1 MRGLVLVGAAC
12 LLAACS
18 ILSPTAGPSRFY
30 VLTPVAT
37 SGAEAPNAPGPAL
50 GIGPVTIPG
59 YLQRPELVT
68 RVAPNEMQPA
78 DGDRWAEPLREQFE
92 RTLGQNLSTLLG
104 TERVLSF
111 PWWRGVP
118 LDFVVQVDVVRF
130 EREAG
135 QDVHL
140 VARWLVAPLPLLPRT
155 VSASDGWSLP
165 PQAAQN
171 LAPDGTVALQLGHCT
186 CGY

>member
-1 MRGLVLVGAAC
+1 M
-12 LLAACS
+12 
-18 ILSPTAGPSRFY
+18 
-30 VLTPVAT
+30 
-37 SGAEAPNAPGPAL
+37 
-50 GIGPVTIPG
+50 
-59 YLQRPELVT
+59 T
-68 RVAPNEMQPA
+68 RVAPNELQPA

-140 VARWLVAPLPLLPRT
+140 VARWQVRDGARGTVLCSGDANLVEA
-155 VSASDGWSLP
+155 VASDDP
-165 PQAAQN
+165 DAVVAALSRV
-171 LAPDGTVALQLGHCT
+171 LARMSGDIAEAIRALERPRAGAARRAPGVGVVLASARHP
-186 CGY
+186 